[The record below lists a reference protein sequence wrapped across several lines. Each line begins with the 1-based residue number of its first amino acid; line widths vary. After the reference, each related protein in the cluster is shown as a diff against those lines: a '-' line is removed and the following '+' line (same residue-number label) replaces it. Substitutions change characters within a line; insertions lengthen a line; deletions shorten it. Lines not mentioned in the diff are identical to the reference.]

1 MRKTVVTSVLTAGLV
16 SALFVTG
23 PALAKAIQ
31 TGGGISRG
39 LADSLYCALAGCTM
53 VGSTT
58 YSGVT
63 DDIVSAGNDDV
74 IVNPAGTGSFGFSS
88 GDNLNEI
95 REDDGTTVRILIET
109 ATAQAGGR
117 IYAQPGSTMGAIQF
131 DGAQARVGAIDARA
145 AGSVV
150 FSVADGISAT
160 TGTDLLTVDGAG
172 SAAGTQVTTG
182 TPQTWRVPTAIAAS
196 GITLPTCSTSAD
208 AGKLVYIDD
217 SNDTA
222 AAVLCVCRA
231 GADDTT
237 YTLVQ
242 VADNTTACID
252 P

>member
-1 MRKTVVTSVLTAGLV
+1 MRRTLITTILTSALV
-16 SALFVTG
+16 SGLFVTG
-23 PALAKAIQ
+23 PALAEAVRKR
-31 TGGGISRG
+31 GGLSVG
-39 LADSLYCALAGCTM
+39 LANSLYCQLAGCTM

-58 YSGVT
+58 YSGANPDVT
-63 DDIVSAGNDDV
+63 TVGNEDFV
-74 IVNPAGTGSFGFSS
+74 IDPAGTGSTVFSS
-88 GDNLNEI
+88 GDNLSEI

-109 ATAQAGGR
+109 ATSQAGGR